1 MPGKYKSGVR
11 VIGGRWKGTKIIA
24 PSAAG
29 LRPTSGRIR
38 ETLFNWLQPHIT
50 GAKCLD
56 LFAGSGALSLEALS
70 RGASHALAVDCQLRS
85 VEAMSSVCNRL
96 KACGL
101 EVRRDRA
108 ENFLERPHEDVFD
121 IVFVD
126 PPFDLGIQQSICAK
140 LQKFRWLS
148 PDALI
153 YVEKAGKNGF
163 ICPPGWL
170 ELKRKH
176 TGNVTYMLFQ
186 VPGS

>member
-1 MPGKYKSGVR
+1 M
-11 VIGGRWKGTKIIA
+11 
-24 PSAAG
+24 
-29 LRPTSGRIR
+29 
-38 ETLFNWLQPHIT
+38 

-56 LFAGSGALSLEALS
+56 LFAGSGVLSIEALS

-140 LQKFRWLS
+140 LQTFRWLS

-163 ICPPGWL
+163 IYPPGWL